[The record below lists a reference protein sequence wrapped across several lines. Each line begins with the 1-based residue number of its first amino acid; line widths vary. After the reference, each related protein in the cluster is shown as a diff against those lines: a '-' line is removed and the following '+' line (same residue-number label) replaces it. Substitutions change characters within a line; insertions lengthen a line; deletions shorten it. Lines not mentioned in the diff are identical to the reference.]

1 MVKIIATIGSSSI
14 KTEIL
19 NKLKSHRVDF
29 VRINLSHTKE
39 EEIEETIELLKK
51 SNLPIIID
59 TEGSKIRIRAFKG
72 KPILLSE
79 GETVK
84 IFNKEILSEKDTS
97 ESKIIADNT
106 NEIISIQPKEVL
118 DFIQP
123 GNLISIDFDSV
134 LLNVRD
140 ISTLKEKGFVLCQ
153 VMIGGLVGGNK
164 SVNIEELNVKLP
176 PYSQKDLWAVELAKK
191 HKITHFTL
199 SFIDHGEEVKSF
211 KKIYPE
217 AFVYAEVETKKGM
230 INFESIL
237 KEADGI
243 MIDRGDLSKEISI
256 EKIPF
261 AQKIIIKRCSQEK
274 KEVWVATNILENMC
288 HSLKPTRAEVNDVIN
303 TILDGATGLVL
314 TKETAVGKYPLE
326 TINMLQT
333 LIQHAD
339 FALNSTEMSKAMV
352 EEDST
357 RTLKELNYFTDPYI
371 TSPLN
376 PPQGGKLVDQILNE
390 AELQKY
396 NLSTL
401 KRLEVYETVL
411 IDAEQIAI
419 GTYSPLE
426 GFMNQEDFISVLD
439 SMKLKN
445 GLVWPVPIYLQVT
458 KKVGESLSLGEEILL
473 ISKKD
478 QEAYALLHLEEVY
491 SLNLEEVALK
501 LFGTKDQ
508 KHPGVKN
515 LLSQGEF
522 FLGGKIGL
530 IKRLHSPHKYYEL
543 TPKQTR
549 KIFQEKG
556 WKRIVGFLSHNAIHC
571 SHQIIQLEGIELG
584 ECDGLFVHPMVGKK
598 KEGDFKPEI
607 IIKSYDLMM
616 GKFYP
621 KNVVFGTFLIY
632 SRWCG
637 PREAVFSAI
646 CKKNFGCSHFIVGRD
661 HAGVGSFYGPKEAQN
676 IFKKFPD
683 LGIEP
688 ICFNDIFYSKSEDK
702 HIEEK
707 TNTFQIEER
716 NTGTEER
723 EEDKSIISGTA
734 AREILKSGQLPPKW
748 LMRPEISQMI
758 IDCIN
763 QGEEVFCNE
772 IEKSNKVEDYDN
784 PVKKGIVVW
793 FTGLSGSG
801 KTTLALA
808 LKKKLEN
815 RGKSVEVLD
824 GDAVRSTLNKNLG
837 FSREDI
843 RENNIIMTELAKEK
857 TNHFNFILVP
867 KISPYQEDREK
878 ARSFIG
884 NNFLELFINAPLQ
897 ECINRDVK
905 GLYKKALAGEIKDFV
920 GIAETNPYERP
931 ESPDLEIR
939 TNQSSIEESVSLIL
953 RHLEEKRLI

>member
-19 NKLKSHRVDF
+19 NKLKSHQADF

-39 EEIEETIELLKK
+39 EDIEKTIEQLKRA
-51 SNLPIIID
+51 NLPIIID
-59 TEGSKIRIRAFKG
+59 TEGSKIRTRPFRG
-72 KPILLSE
+72 KPLILSE
-79 GETVK
+79 GEKVK
-84 IFNKEILSEKDTS
+84 IFNKEIL
-97 ESKIIADNT
+97 
-106 NEIISIQPKEVL
+106 NENEVSDIISIQPKEVL
-118 DFIQP
+118 DYIQP

-134 LLNVRD
+134 LLNVTD
-140 ISTLKEKGFVLCQ
+140 ISALKEKGYLLCQ

-164 SVNIEELNVKLP
+164 SVNIEDLKIKLP

-199 SFIDHGEEVKSF
+199 SFIDHGEEVKTF
-211 KKIYPE
+211 KEIYPE

-261 AQKIIIKRCSQEK
+261 AQKIIIKRCNQEK
-274 KEVWVATNILENMC
+274 KEVLVATNILENMC

-314 TKETAVGKYPLE
+314 TKETAVGEYPLE
-326 TINMLQT
+326 TINMLHT
-333 LIQHAD
+333 LIQHTD
-339 FALNSTEMSKAMV
+339 FALNSTEISKALT
-352 EEDST
+352 EDDSNS
-357 RTLKELNYFTDPYI
+357 TLKELNYFTDPYI
-371 TSPLN
+371 TYSLN
-376 PPQGGKLVDQILNE
+376 PPHGNKLVNQILTE
-390 AELQKY
+390 AELHKY
-396 NLSTL
+396 NLSTMKKL
-401 KRLEVYETVL
+401 VVEETVL

-445 GLVWPVPIYLQVT
+445 GLIWPVPIYLQVT
-458 KKVGESLSLGEEILL
+458 KKVGESLSLGEDFLL

-478 QEAYALLHLEEVY
+478 QEAYALIHLEEVY
-491 SLNLEEVALK
+491 SLSLEEVALK

-515 LLSQGEF
+515 LFSQGEF
-522 FLGGKIGL
+522 FLGGKISL
-530 IKRLHSPHKYYEL
+530 IKRLPSPYKYYEL

-571 SHQIIQLEGIELG
+571 SHEIIQLEGIELG

-607 IIKSYDLMM
+607 IVKSYELMM
-616 GKFYP
+616 DKFYP

-688 ICFNDIFYSKSEDK
+688 ICFNDVFYSKSENK
-702 HIEEK
+702 HMEEK
-707 TNTFQIEER
+707 ANASQGEKGEEY
-716 NTGTEER
+716 R
-723 EEDKSIISGTA
+723 EENKSIISGTTV
-734 AREILKSGQLPPKW
+734 REMLKSGQRPPTW

-758 IDCIN
+758 MDCIN
-763 QGEEVFCNE
+763 QGEEVFCNG
-772 IEKSNKVEDYDN
+772 IEKRGKV
-784 PVKKGIVVW
+784 IW

-808 LKKKLEN
+808 LKKELED
-815 RGKSVEVLD
+815 RGKSIEILD
-824 GDAVRSTLNKNLG
+824 GDLVRDTINKHLG

-843 RENNIIMTELAKEK
+843 RENNLIMMGLAKEK
-857 TNHFNFILVP
+857 MKDFDFVLVP
-867 KISPYQEDREK
+867 KISPYKEDRGK
-878 ARSFIG
+878 ARSFMG
-884 NNFLELFINAPLQ
+884 NNFMELFINAPLQ

-905 GLYKKALAGEIKDFV
+905 GLYQKALAGEIKDFV
-920 GIAETNPYERP
+920 GIAEINPYEKP
-931 ESPDLEIR
+931 ESPDLEIK
-939 TNQSSIEESVSLIL
+939 TNQSSVEESVAQIL
-953 RHLEEKRLI
+953 QFLKEKRLI